1 MNAHFKFKCDSEPA
15 GAMQSS
21 PYLALARCLLVLQ
34 EPMHSL
40 AGKKKLIIAIRGE
53 YFAAETFPRKPWSL
67 FSLYERVQTLSASF
81 RLLLFSLITERACS
95 RFC

>member
-40 AGKKKLIIAIRGE
+40 AGKKN
-53 YFAAETFPRKPWSL
+53 
-67 FSLYERVQTLSASF
+67 
-81 RLLLFSLITERACS
+81 
-95 RFC
+95 

>member
-40 AGKKKLIIAIRGE
+40 AGKKKINHRDQGGIFCCRNFSTQTLE
-53 YFAAETFPRKPWSL
+53 L
-67 FSLYERVQTLSASF
+67 VFSLRASPDF
-81 RLLLFSLITERACS
+81 KCFL
-95 RFC
+95 

>member
-40 AGKKKLIIAIRGE
+40 AGKKKLIIAIRGNILL
-53 YFAAETFPRKPWSL
+53 PKL
-67 FSLYERVQTLSASF
+67 FHANPGACFLFTSES
-81 RLLLFSLITERACS
+81 RL
-95 RFC
+95 